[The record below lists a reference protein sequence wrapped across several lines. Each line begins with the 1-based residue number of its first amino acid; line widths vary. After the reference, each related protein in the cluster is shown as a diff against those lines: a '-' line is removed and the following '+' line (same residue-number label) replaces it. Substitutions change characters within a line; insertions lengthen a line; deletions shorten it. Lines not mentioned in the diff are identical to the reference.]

1 MEKKQHYQL
10 QERALRLAYNEY
22 DLSINKMFEKD
33 RSYTVH
39 HYNIHALAI
48 EMFVVYKNLSETIS
62 IDSQENTYNFR
73 RNKEFQI
80 SGINTYWNGSNLTGF
95 YGTIIWDLVTSWLK
109 YTSPQLTFTRSQ
121 STIETVEK
129 GVKYVQS

>member
-1 MEKKQHYQL
+1 M
-10 QERALRLAYNEY
+10 
-22 DLSINKMFEKD
+22 I
-33 RSYTVH
+33 
-39 HYNIHALAI
+39 
-48 EMFVVYKNLSETIS
+48 YKNLSETIS
-62 IDSQENTYNFR
+62 SDSRENTYNFR

-95 YGTIIWDLVTSWLK
+95 FGTIIWDLVTSWLK

>member
-39 HYNIHALAI
+39 HYNIHALAT

-62 IDSQENTYNFR
+62 IDSQENTYNFP

-95 YGTIIWDLVTSWLK
+95 FGTIIWDLVTSWLK
-109 YTSPQLTFTRSQ
+109 YTSPQLTFTSSQ

-129 GVKYVQS
+129 GVKHAQS